1 MEAALYHS
9 EQVEKQSCPLHKH
22 CRGGTGNCGKYDS
35 GIKNLSKALSL
46 IRNDTDYNITKNL
59 MMSYMLTGK
68 YEEVVQIGNLT
79 LQDKAP
85 EIYIL
90 WPMQKINLETK
101 EMPKNLLTN
110 RTDFQTVS
118 IPKLLK
124 VVVKQYTRA
133 HGQYFEQVYSELAA
147 LGLN

>member
-1 MEAALYHS
+1 MA
-9 EQVEKQSCPLHKH
+9 QV
-22 CRGGTGNCGKYDS
+22 TCGKYDS

-79 LQDKAP
+79 LKDKAP

-90 WPMQKINLETK
+90 TAYAENKLGNERNAKKLINQQ
-101 EMPKNLLTN
+101 N
-110 RTDFQTVS
+110 RLS
-118 IPKLLK
+118 
-124 VVVKQYTRA
+124 
-133 HGQYFEQVYSELAA
+133 
-147 LGLN
+147 

>member
-1 MEAALYHS
+1 
-9 EQVEKQSCPLHKH
+9 
-22 CRGGTGNCGKYDS
+22 
-35 GIKNLSKALSL
+35 
-46 IRNDTDYNITKNL
+46 

-90 WPMQKINLETK
+90 TAYAENKLGNERNAKKLINQQNRFSNSLNTET
-101 EMPKNLLTN
+101 
-110 RTDFQTVS
+110 
-118 IPKLLK
+118 LK
-124 VVVKQYTRA
+124 VRLSSIARA